1 MPVIKKTFTTTALK
15 AVFGVTALS
24 CSLAVSNVSAT
35 TWMMASGYADDNY
48 MTVNLREMIDDIA
61 KASDGKFQISL
72 HSNGTL
78 VALDGIRRA
87 VQTGQVQMG
96 EIRLGTFGNEDPMYI
111 LDGIPFLANGYDR
124 AWQLMTLQKD
134 YFDKLADRQ
143 GMKVIAYQ
151 PWPAQGFYSR
161 TPLETVE
168 DFDGKTMRIYSKY
181 TQQMGDML
189 GSRTVTLPFSEI
201 PQAFATGMIDTLF
214 TSPQIGIDI
223 QAWDNT
229 KHYVVVGALNTKN
242 AIVVNKKAFQ
252 KLSEAEQNVLLEA
265 GERASKRGWQLSEQA
280 FKDQLKV
287 LESNGMEVSE
297 ASPEIIARLEEIGE
311 TLTEQWRKE
320 AKPEAVEVL
329 DLYLQQQKQ

>member
-1 MPVIKKTFTTTALK
+1 MRKTNASPLCMRFLQLTSAVVLSSVIAAPV
-15 AVFGVTALS
+15 
-24 CSLAVSNVSAT
+24 LAT
-35 TWMMASGYADDNY
+35 EWMMVNGYADDNY
-48 MTVNLREMIDDIA
+48 MTKNLRALTEDVA
-61 KASDGKFQISL
+61 QLSNGQFQVTL

-78 VALDGIRRA
+78 IPLDGIRRA
-87 VQTGQVQMG
+87 VQSGQVQMG

-111 LDGIPFLANGYDR
+111 LDGIPFLANGYER
-124 AWQLMTLQKD
+124 AWTLMQLQRA

-161 TPLETVE
+161 EPIDSVD
-168 DFDGKTMRIYSKY
+168 DFKGKTMRIYSRY

-189 GSRTVTLPFSEI
+189 GSRTVTLPFAEI

-252 KLSEAEQNVLLEA
+252 RLSEEEQKVLLEA
-265 GERASKRGWQLSEQA
+265 GERASKRGWELSEQS
-280 FKDQLKV
+280 FNEQLEV
-287 LESNGMEVSE
+287 LKSNGMQVVN
-297 ASPEIIARLEEIGE
+297 ADPVIIEKLEEIGK

-320 AKPEAVEVL
+320 ASPEAVLVL
-329 DLYLQQQKQ
+329 DQYLQQTP